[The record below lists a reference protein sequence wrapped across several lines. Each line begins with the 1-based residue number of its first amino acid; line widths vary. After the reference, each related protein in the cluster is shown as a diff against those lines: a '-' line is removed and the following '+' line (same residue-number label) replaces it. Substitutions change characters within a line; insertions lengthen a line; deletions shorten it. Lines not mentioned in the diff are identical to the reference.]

1 MTSTP
6 AAPASPAVGTQPERE
21 FTVKART
28 QRQMVARR
36 FFAHKLAVGSLV
48 VFLLLLLAA
57 FVVPFFWTY
66 SYNTITNTLSAAP
79 SSTHPFGTDSLGHD
93 VFAEVMRGAQTS
105 IKVSALAMIVGE
117 TTGVL
122 IGAFSGY
129 YRGKLDAT
137 LMRAVDVLLTL
148 PLFVFIAVLQKITGG
163 TWWIIALIIGG
174 LGAGL
179 TSRLVR
185 SVFLSLREREYV
197 EAARALGATDKRI
210 IVRHLLPNAL
220 GPIIVDATLTFALA
234 IITEASL
241 SFLGFGITPP
251 DVSLGTL
258 IQDGVAASQTRP
270 WLFYF
275 PGFVIIILVLTVN
288 FIGDGLRDALD
299 PTQQRVRA

>member
-6 AAPASPAVGTQPERE
+6 VTPASTSVGAQPERE

-28 QRQMVARR
+28 QRQMVTRR
-36 FFAHKLAVGSLV
+36 FFAHKLAVGSLI
-48 VFLLLLLAA
+48 VFVLMLLAA
-57 FVVPFFWTY
+57 FIVPFFWKY
-66 SYNTITNTLSAAP
+66 QYNSITNTLSAAP
-79 SSTHPFGTDSLGHD
+79 SWAHPFGTDSLGHD
-93 VFAEVMRGAQTS
+93 VFAEVLRGTQTS

-163 TWWIIALIIGG
+163 SWWIIALIIGG

-179 TSRLVR
+179 TARLVR

-210 IVRHLLPNAL
+210 IMRHLLPNAL

-275 PGFVIIILVLTVN
+275 PGFVIILLVLTVN

>member
-6 AAPASPAVGTQPERE
+6 VTPAPTAVGKETDRE

-36 FFAHKLAVGSLV
+36 FFAHKLAVGSLI
-48 VFLLLLLAA
+48 VFVLMLLAA
-57 FVVPFFWTY
+57 FIVPFFWKY

-79 SSTHPFGTDSLGHD
+79 SWTHPFGTDSLGHD
-93 VFAEVMRGAQTS
+93 VFAEVLRGTQTS
-105 IKVSALAMIVGE
+105 VKVSALAMIVGE

-129 YRGKLDAT
+129 YLGKLDAT

-163 TWWIIALIIGG
+163 SWWIIALIIGG

-179 TSRLVR
+179 TARLVR

-210 IVRHLLPNAL
+210 IMRHLLPNAL

-275 PGFVIIILVLTVN
+275 PGFVIILLVLTVN

>member
-6 AAPASPAVGTQPERE
+6 VTPATTSVGKQTDRE

-36 FFAHKLAVGSLV
+36 FFAHKLAVGSLI
-48 VFLLLLLAA
+48 VFILMLLAA
-57 FVVPFFWTY
+57 FIVPFFWTY

-79 SSTHPFGTDSLGHD
+79 SWAHPFGTDSLGHD
-93 VFAEVMRGAQTS
+93 VFAEVLRGTQTS
-105 IKVSALAMIVGE
+105 VKVSALAMIVGE

-163 TWWIIALIIGG
+163 SWWIIALIIGG

-179 TSRLVR
+179 TARLVR

-210 IVRHLLPNAL
+210 IMRHLLPNAL

-288 FIGDGLRDALD
+288 FIVDGLRDALD

>member
-6 AAPASPAVGTQPERE
+6 VTPATTSVGKQTDRE

-36 FFAHKLAVGSLV
+36 FFAHKLAVGSLI
-48 VFLLLLLAA
+48 VFILMLLAA
-57 FVVPFFWTY
+57 FIVPFFWTY

-79 SSTHPFGTDSLGHD
+79 SWAHPFGTDSLGHD
-93 VFAEVMRGAQTS
+93 VFAEVLRGTQTS
-105 IKVSALAMIVGE
+105 VKVSALAMIVGE

-163 TWWIIALIIGG
+163 SWWIIALIIGG

-179 TSRLVR
+179 TARLVR

-210 IVRHLLPNAL
+210 IMRHLLPNAL

>member
-6 AAPASPAVGTQPERE
+6 VTPATTAVGKETDRE

-36 FFAHKLAVGSLV
+36 FFAHKLAVGSLI
-48 VFLLLLLAA
+48 VFVLMLLAA
-57 FVVPFFWTY
+57 FIVPFFWTY

-79 SSTHPFGTDSLGHD
+79 SWAHPFGTDSLGHD
-93 VFAEVMRGAQTS
+93 VFAEVLRGTQTS
-105 IKVSALAMIVGE
+105 VKVSALAMIVGE

-163 TWWIIALIIGG
+163 SWWIIALIIGG

-179 TSRLVR
+179 TARLVR

-210 IVRHLLPNAL
+210 IMRHLLPNAL

-275 PGFVIIILVLTVN
+275 PGFVIILLVLTVN